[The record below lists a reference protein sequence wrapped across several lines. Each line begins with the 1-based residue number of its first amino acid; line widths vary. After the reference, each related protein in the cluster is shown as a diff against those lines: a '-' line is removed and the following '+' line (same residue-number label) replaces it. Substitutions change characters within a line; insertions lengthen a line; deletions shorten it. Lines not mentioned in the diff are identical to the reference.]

1 MTDAASAPLPDPG
14 GLAGFTGAPTGGVDH
29 RRHVSDFFRL
39 ERWEIVPEGGEGI
52 SGMGG
57 RAPID
62 AHVRGAGGGMRIGS
76 LLTSVDSLGGM
87 MCGLAALPQW
97 IVTSNMMVTVAET
110 RHVGPLRLDG
120 RVLRKGKNSVVAV
133 MDVYDEGA
141 GDRVCASVQMTF
153 AILDPGD
160 MDLEFVRP
168 FVLPMP
174 PAQPDPP
181 TPEEFFRIEPGEGTT
196 TRLQV
201 SDELRNPWGILHG
214 GAVAMLADVAACRA
228 AAFATGRSIDHLAG
242 ADTVLHYLRPTKV
255 GPAEARCEVYGHAP
269 GRTLVRVAIH
279 DVGADDRMVA
289 LGSLVV
295 LDVD

>member
-1 MTDAASAPLPDPG
+1 MSPERAVDDPG
-14 GLAGFTGAPTGGVDH
+14 GPAGFTGAPQRGVDH

-39 ERWEIVPEGGEGI
+39 ERWEIPSEDGAPY

-87 MCGLAALPQW
+87 MAGLAALPQW
-97 IVTSNMMVTVAET
+97 IVTSNMMATVAELDQ
-110 RHVGPLRLDG
+110 VGPLRLDG
-120 RVLRKGKNSVVAV
+120 RILRRGKNIVVAV

-141 GDRVCASVQMTF
+141 GDRMAASVQATF
-153 AILDPGD
+153 AVLDPGG
-160 MDLEFVRP
+160 MDLTFVRP
-168 FVLPMP
+168 FRLPMP
-174 PAQPDPP
+174 EPQLDPP
-181 TPEEFFRIEPGEGTT
+181 TPEEFFRIVPGEGTT
-196 TRLQV
+196 TTLELA
-201 SDELRNPWGILHG
+201 DELRNPWGILHG

-228 AAFATGRSIDHLAG
+228 TAAITGRDIERVAG

-255 GPAEARCEVYGHAP
+255 GPVEARCDVFGHAP

-279 DVGADDRMVA
+279 DRGADDRLVA

-295 LDVD
+295 LDVE